1 MSNSSFTFLDLG
13 VTFQPTAETVDET
26 GSLIPYGL
34 PCLRELFRFLVSIIN
49 PHEISIPTVGG
60 AAANVAGNGQNQNEW
75 MIQIALSLLATAL
88 ETGAEHLVRAQLWD

>member
-1 MSNSSFTFLDLG
+1 MKVSMNSKIG
-13 VTFQPTAETVDET
+13 VTFQPTAETIDET

-49 PHEISIPTVGG
+49 PHELSVSVAGS
-60 AAANVAGNGQNQNEW
+60 AAANVAASGAHQNEW

-88 ETGAEHLVRAQLWD
+88 ETGAEYLVSTFCLI